1 LEKQIA
7 LLQKHLMIC
16 TNETIYAVLSALVKF
31 VNWDQ
36 NLRSLVIPVFEQ
48 YFESWDTE
56 LQQRATEYYILCK
69 LDNEDPNIP
78 NISELR

>member
-1 LEKQIA
+1 
-7 LLQKHLMIC
+7 MIC

-31 VNWDQ
+31 VNWNQ